1 VSVLVSERRRLL
13 LLASTGLALN
23 ALILSRRGQAQEVL
37 DIVLSGTPNGASVWF
52 RPRGLLVQR
61 GQTIR
66 WVNGDAGNVH
76 TSTAYHPDNAG
87 KPLRIPRGA
96 PPWNSDYLL
105 PGQSFYVTF
114 DVPGV
119 YDYFCVPHEHAG
131 MVGRIIVQAPEPEAQ
146 ALREASDARLP
157 AAAQN
162 GFVAIDRI
170 VQAREVD

>member
-1 VSVLVSERRRLL
+1 MNVLVNERRRRV

-66 WVNGDAGNVH
+66 WVNGDVGNVH

-105 PGQSFYVTF
+105 PGQSFSVTF

-131 MVGRIIVQAPEPEAQ
+131 MVGRIIVEAPEPGAQ
-146 ALREASDARLP
+146 ALREASDAQLP
-157 AAAQN
+157 VAARD
-162 GFVAIDRI
+162 GFVTIDRI
-170 VQAREVD
+170 VNAREVD